1 MIDLEGGN
9 MRKKL
14 FTAMVLTYLTSIVIY
29 GCGIDRKF
37 WEKVFPEL
45 VQTDTEGYKSVSY
58 GNLVAPL
65 IEAIKDLFN
74 KYVDQQDQIDALEAR
89 IQALEQAK

>member
-1 MIDLEGGN
+1 MIAQE
-9 MRKKL
+9 
-14 FTAMVLTYLTSIVIY
+14 V
-29 GCGIDRKF
+29 
-37 WEKVFPEL
+37 EKVFPEL

-58 GNLVAPL
+58 GKLVAPI

-74 KYVDQQDQIDALEAR
+74 KYIDQQSQIDALEAR